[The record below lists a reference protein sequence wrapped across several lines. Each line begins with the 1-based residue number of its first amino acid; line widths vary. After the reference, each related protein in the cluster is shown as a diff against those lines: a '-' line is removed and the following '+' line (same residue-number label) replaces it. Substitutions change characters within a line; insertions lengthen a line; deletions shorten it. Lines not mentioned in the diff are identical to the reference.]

1 MANVHHFVN
10 GHLVDDPAGAP
21 GETVDPAWA
30 SKMLGPTLVTSQG
43 VKPTEE
49 VLNGKKKVALLFAG
63 SWCPWCKAL
72 EPELKSLY
80 GKLKEKDPDDT
91 EVVLLSSCADEKAF
105 EDWYAGQPW
114 PAVPFAR
121 SQGEGEHPIGYV
133 RKAKRDAGK
142 PQGTLGA
149 QFKMASVPQ
158 LIVLD
163 GTSSKVIAE
172 KPMAQRG
179 DKSAE
184 GYVWADLAPASWI
197 DAAEPS
203 SKL

>member
-1 MANVHHFVN
+1 MAAIHHFVN
-10 GHLVDDPAGAP
+10 GKLVDDPAG
-21 GETVDPAWA
+21 GSSESVDPAWA
-30 SKMLGPTLVTSQG
+30 SKMLGPTLVTSEG
-43 VKPTEE
+43 LKPTDE
-49 VLNGKKKVALLFAG
+49 VLSGKKKVALLFAG

-72 EPELKSLY
+72 DPQLKSLY
-80 GKLKEKDPDDT
+80 GRLKEKDPEDT
-91 EVVLLSSCADEKAF
+91 EVVLISSCADQDTF
-105 EDWYAGQPW
+105 NGWHAGQPW

-121 SQGEGEHPIGYV
+121 SQGEGEPPIGYV

-149 QFKMASVPQ
+149 QFNMASVPQ

-163 GTSSKVIAE
+163 GKTAKVISD

-179 DKSAE
+179 EKSAE
-184 GYVWADLAPASWI
+184 GYTWSDLAPASWI
-197 DAAEPS
+197 DAAEAS

>member
-1 MANVHHFVN
+1 MAGLHFFVN
-10 GHLVDDPAGAP
+10 GKQVEGPSGGLDNYDPQ
-21 GETVDPAWA
+21 WA
-30 SKMLGPTLVTSQG
+30 SKMLGPTLVTRDG
-43 VKPTEE
+43 VKPTDE
-49 VLNGKKKVALLFAG
+49 VLKGKKQVALLFAG

-72 EPELKSLY
+72 EPELKAIY
-80 GKLKEKDPDDT
+80 GKLKEKDPQDT
-91 EVVLLSSCADEKAF
+91 EVVLLSSCADEQAF
-105 EDWYAGQPW
+105 DAWYGQQPW
-114 PAVPFAR
+114 SAVPFAR

-149 QFKMASVPQ
+149 KFGMASVPQ

-163 GTSSKVIAE
+163 GQTSQVICE

-179 DKSAE
+179 EKSAE
-184 GYVWADLAPASWI
+184 GYVWSDVAPSSWI
-197 DAAEPS
+197 DVAEPS